1 MRLGVGSVADDGR
14 PYWKFLYCD
23 LAVCAIFLLESV
35 ADKICFLERKGKV
48 TTFVFCR
55 LLLFGRKQTFKERKK
70 EGKKEG
76 KKVEEMFY
84 IVWALRS
91 ILTPAIV

>member
-1 MRLGVGSVADDGR
+1 MGSVADDGR
-14 PYWKFLYCD
+14 PYWEFLYCD

-55 LLLFGRKQTFKERKK
+55 LLLFGKKQTSKERRK
-70 EGKKEG
+70 ESRGN
-76 KKVEEMFY
+76 VLHRLAA
-84 IVWALRS
+84 ALY
-91 ILTPAIV
+91 LTPAIG